1 MIYGWVRKLAKRPFR
16 ESGDFVGSTPI
27 PATMHQNYYDHEE
40 SEKHYWKHINNL
52 AYRYKFKV
60 IYEEESILKKEN
72 GETTV
77 IVDTTETPRNT
88 LCWKAWLKLQN
99 EYENGF

>member
-1 MIYGWVRKLAKRPFR
+1 M
-16 ESGDFVGSTPI
+16 GSTPI
-27 PATMHQNYYDHEE
+27 PATMSSKRKKKFDHEE
-40 SEKHYWKHINNL
+40 SEKHYRSHISNI

-60 IYEEESILKKEN
+60 IYEEERILKKEN

-88 LCWKAWLKLQN
+88 LCWKAWLKLKS
-99 EYENGF
+99 EYEDGI